1 MRAKVASHV
10 SPLKYLSLP
19 SSDIQKRLQLKYTW
33 DTLVGHRDILLLW
46 CDYIQLGMLIF
57 DLLRLLFV
65 GASFAESDMA
75 IYIYMHMFSAT
86 ALLSVLKELWFP
98 LQT

>member
-1 MRAKVASHV
+1 M
-10 SPLKYLSLP
+10 
-19 SSDIQKRLQLKYTW
+19 
-33 DTLVGHRDILLLW
+33 LVGHRDFLLLW
-46 CDYIQLGMLIF
+46 CGYIQLGMLIF

-86 ALLSVLKELWFP
+86 ALLSMLKELWFP
-98 LQT
+98 LRT